1 MRVFPVGSDLLFLA
15 FRPSYGTIFFLHLL
29 DNKMKEKVLLFFC
42 AIGRFIFSLRYRF
55 EVKGLELLNKEH
67 LNRKGGVL
75 FLPNHPAHID
85 PILIVLNLWPKFHMR
100 PLVIEYVYRQAFV
113 HTFMKLVNALP
124 IPNFETSINELK
136 LKKAQESLDVISKG
150 LKKKQNFLLYPSGRL
165 KHTGKEILGG
175 ASAAHSLV
183 QENPDTNI
191 VMIRT
196 TGLWGSRFSRAITG
210 TFPDFTK
217 NFLKGF
223 WILLKNGIFFTPRR
237 KVTIEILPNPKDF
250 PFKSSRLEFN
260 RYLEDWFNQYTDEKG
275 KTVDTE
281 PLSLIS
287 YSHFSKEVSEVMQ
300 VEKKKKGYH
309 KGKISPKMQ
318 KEIVQEIAK
327 ISEHGEGEVKLDMN
341 LALDLGFDSLDIAQL
356 VGFLNDHYDVG
367 EIHPEDLETVRDV
380 MEMAEMKRKTERVS
394 KVSKG
399 VKWPKEKGRYR
410 PDIPC
415 GKTIQEAFLRSCD
428 RMGKFAACGD
438 DIVGVLSYAKL
449 KKASLV
455 LAQRM
460 KKMPSKH
467 IAIMLPASCAAYIVI
482 LACLLAD
489 KIPVM
494 LNWTLGPR
502 YLNEMMKATGS
513 KVVISSWKFLE
524 RLSYVEFG
532 ELTDKFQLL
541 EDIKKDLTLGEKLRG
556 VFLSMKSAY
565 GVLRSMGLYD
575 KKEDQ
580 IAVILFTSGTEAV
593 PKGVPL
599 SHKNLLSNQAAALQ
613 CVNLHASDTIFG
625 ILPPSHSFGFS
636 VAGILP
642 LLVGMRVAF
651 YPDPTDSFALAEGIP
666 RWNIT
671 LFCSAPSFLK
681 GVLSAASKKDLEKVR
696 LFVSGA
702 EKAPPELFDKVK
714 KIGKKNVLI
723 EGYGITECSPM
734 LTLNRPSLPP
744 AGVGQLIPGIE
755 FTTIH
760 PETKEPLHDPH
771 KEGEICVRGP
781 NVFKGY
787 LGDEKS
793 PFIEAYGKQWYCT
806 GDLGYMDEQGNVI
819 LFGRLKRFAKIG
831 GEMISL
837 GGIEEVVAKALL
849 QGKQGDEDSGP
860 FIAVCADE
868 KEAKSSIIL
877 FTTLDLDKKDVN
889 EILKN
894 AGFSRLVKIA
904 AIKKLEEIPILGTGK
919 TDYRSLQKMIE
930 ENGQ

>member
-1 MRVFPVGSDLLFLA
+1 
-15 FRPSYGTIFFLHLL
+15 
-29 DNKMKEKVLLFFC
+29 MKEKILLFFC
-42 AIGRFIFSLRYRF
+42 TLGRFFFSLRYRF
-55 EVKGLELLNKEH
+55 EIKGLELLTKER

-75 FLPNHPAHID
+75 FLPNHPAYID

-100 PLVIEYVYRQAFV
+100 PLVIEYVYRQTFV
-113 HTFMKLVNALP
+113 HTFMKLVNALT
-124 IPNFETSINELK
+124 IPSFKTSINELK

-183 QENPDTNI
+183 QENPDTNV

-210 TFPDFTK
+210 TSPDFK
-217 NFLKGF
+217 NFLSGF
-223 WILLKNGIFFTPRR
+223 WILLKNGIFFAPRR
-237 KVTIEILPNPKDF
+237 KVLVEILPNPKDF
-250 PFKSSRLEFN
+250 PYKGTRLEFN
-260 RYLEDWFNQYTDEKG
+260 RYLEDWYNQYPDEKG
-275 KTVDTE
+275 KVVDTE
-281 PLSLIS
+281 PLNLVS
-287 YSHFSKEVSEVMQ
+287 YSCFYKEVPEAMRI
-300 VEKKKKGYH
+300 EKKKKGYH

-318 KEIVQEIAK
+318 KQIVQEIAR
-327 ISEHGEGEVKLDMN
+327 ISEHEEGDVKLDMN

-367 EIHPEDLETVRDV
+367 EIHSEDLETVQDL
-380 MEMAEMKRKTERVS
+380 MEIAEMKRKTERVS
-394 KVSKG
+394 NVNKG
-399 VKWPKEKGRYR
+399 VKWPKEKGRFR

-428 RMGKFAACGD
+428 RMGKFTACGD

-449 KKASLV
+449 KKAALV

-467 IAIMLPASCAAYIVI
+467 VAIMLPASCAAYIVI

-541 EDIKKDLTLGEKLRG
+541 EDIKKSLTIGEKLRG

-575 KKEDQ
+575 MKENQ

-599 SHKNLLSNQAAALQ
+599 SHRNLLANQAAALQ
-613 CVNLHASDTIFG
+613 CINLHDSDTIYG
-625 ILPPSHSFGFS
+625 ILPPFHSFGFS
-636 VAGILP
+636 VAGLLP
-642 LLVGMRVAF
+642 LLVGMRVAY
-651 YPDPTDSFALAEGIP
+651 YPDPTDSFALAEGIV

-681 GVLSAASKKDLEKVR
+681 GLLSKASKKDLEKVR
-696 LFVSGA
+696 LFVTGA
-702 EKAPPELFDKVK
+702 EKAPPELFDKIK
-714 KIGKKNVLI
+714 KIGKKNILI
-723 EGYGITECSPM
+723 EGYGLTECAPM
-734 LTLNRPSLPP
+734 LTLTRPNAPP
-744 AGVGQLIPGIE
+744 VGVGQLIPGIE

-760 PETKEPLHDPH
+760 QETKEALYDPH

-787 LGDEKS
+787 LGKEKS
-793 PFIEAYGKQWYCT
+793 PFVEAYGKQWYRT
-806 GDLGYMDEQGNVI
+806 GDLGYMDDQWNVI
-819 LFGRLKRFAKIG
+819 LSGRLKRFAKIG

-837 GGIEEVVAKALL
+837 VGIEGVIAKALMQRK
-849 QGKQGDEDSGP
+849 QGGDEDAGP
-860 FIAVCADE
+860 FIAVCSDE

-877 FTTLDLDKKDVN
+877 FTTLDLEKNDAN

-894 AGFSRLVKIA
+894 AGFSRLVKISM
-904 AIKKLEEIPILGTGK
+904 IKKLEEIPLLGTGK